1 MEVRKAI
8 DDLRSSLEQI
18 AGEEELFRVISDGLT
33 ALRQSF
39 SPHRSLFAP
48 SDIEFLKSVAEISDH
63 LRGFIELKEEL
74 PNVDSLKKY
83 TEVVSRL
90 TQTKD
95 ALARFPVAKRV
106 AKEIRALNEK
116 LPAIRDQDE
125 AQRKFRRSS
134 RILNLEQNA
143 RHCPRN
149 HPMVIR
155 EGRRGY
161 FWGCSRYPFCEET
174 AQLTAEEEDALTS

>member
-1 MEVRKAI
+1 M
-8 DDLRSSLEQI
+8 
-18 AGEEELFRVISDGLT
+18 
-33 ALRQSF
+33 
-39 SPHRSLFAP
+39 
-48 SDIEFLKSVAEISDH
+48 
-63 LRGFIELKEEL
+63 
-74 PNVDSLKKY
+74 DSLKEYK
-83 TEVVSRL
+83 EVVSRL

-95 ALARFPVAKRV
+95 ALAGFPVAKRV
-106 AKEIRALNEK
+106 AKEIRALSEK

-134 RILNLEQNA
+134 RIAQLILEQNP

>member
-48 SDIEFLKSVAEISDH
+48 SDIEFLKRLAEISDH

-74 PNVDSLKKY
+74 PNVDSLKEYK
-83 TEVVSRL
+83 EVVSRL
-90 TQTKD
+90 TQTKG
-95 ALARFPVAKRV
+95 ALAELPCSQESCERDQSAKRK
-106 AKEIRALNEK
+106 AASYSG
-116 LPAIRDQDE
+116 P
-125 AQRKFRRSS
+125 RRSTT
-134 RILNLEQNA
+134 EVPA
-143 RHCPRN
+143 
-149 HPMVIR
+149 
-155 EGRRGY
+155 
-161 FWGCSRYPFCEET
+161 
-174 AQLTAEEEDALTS
+174 